1 LLALEAAQQLAAAGE
16 EVGLLVLFQTIHP
29 AAAKF
34 APETGL
40 SKRWW
45 YRVAKRVDLERENL
59 SIRGRQYIWERLRHV
74 GSRGSARLAVAFD
87 HLMGGRQRPVS
98 RSSMAY
104 ILEAITIESFKAREK
119 YKVRPYS
126 GDAVLFRASKQLNG
140 LISGPDLGWANV
152 LRGNLDI
159 CEAPGHQESMLSEPH
174 VSHLAKELTER
185 LQTAQQKHRRYAAG
199 SVDAPPQQDVL
210 SRASQVLSPQ

>member
-1 LLALEAAQQLAAAGE
+1 
-16 EVGLLVLFQTIHP
+16 
-29 AAAKF
+29 
-34 APETGL
+34 
-40 SKRWW
+40 
-45 YRVAKRVDLERENL
+45 
-59 SIRGRQYIWERLRHV
+59 
-74 GSRGSARLAVAFD
+74 
-87 HLMGGRQRPVS
+87 
-98 RSSMAY
+98 MAY

-185 LQTAQQKHRRYAAG
+185 LETAQQKHRRYAAG